1 MLKTKG
7 IVFLFA
13 LLSMSFVGSHDYYL
27 STTTVK
33 WVPEKQQIQLTSR
46 FFLEDIEAYMQD
58 KQNSKVV
65 FSPDSHPDETD
76 AFIEKFFIDNLTL
89 RLNDVSQKI
98 TYLGREYQEE
108 FMVIYAEVPML
119 TSSVTSLQLTST
131 FLLDFIENQQ
141 NIVHVKTPTKSKS
154 FLLRNKINTLDFKL
168 K

>member
-1 MLKTKG
+1 MQKTK
-7 IVFLFA
+7 ILILLSV
-13 LLSMSFVGSHDYYL
+13 LLSMSFVSSHDFYL

-33 WVPEKQQIQLTSR
+33 WVPEKQQLQLTSR
-46 FFLEDIEAYMQD
+46 FFIDDIEAYMQQ

-76 AFIEKFFIDNLTL
+76 AFIEKFFINNLTI

-108 FMVIYAEVPML
+108 FLVIYAEVPML
-119 TSSVTSLQLTST
+119 TSTVTSLQLTST

-141 NIVHVKTPTKSKS
+141 NIVHVKTPAKSKS
-154 FLLRNKINTLDFKL
+154 FLLRNKFNSLDFKQ